1 MANNVKKV
9 PLLLLRSEQNFQC
22 STDFGALQGFMEQLQ
37 TFAGVL
43 EASRHRH
50 APQFNGHETVPTV
63 SGARAHSASCI
74 RAPRRVSSATD
85 SVRFIIREFEL
96 RRRGAE
102 DPVRH
107 SFPLDVISKRSS
119 IQQIS

>member
-1 MANNVKKV
+1 
-9 PLLLLRSEQNFQC
+9 
-22 STDFGALQGFMEQLQ
+22 MEQLQ
-37 TFAGVL
+37 TFAGLL

-50 APQFNGHETVPTV
+50 APQFNGREAPTSVPG
-63 SGARAHSASCI
+63 SRAHSASCI
-74 RAPRRVSSATD
+74 RTPRRVGSATD

>member
-1 MANNVKKV
+1 
-9 PLLLLRSEQNFQC
+9 
-22 STDFGALQGFMEQLQ
+22 MEQLH

-50 APQFNGHETVPTV
+50 APQFNGVGAASAV
-63 SGARAHSASCI
+63 NAARAHSASCI
-74 RAPRRVSSATD
+74 RSPRRVSSATD

-96 RRRGAE
+96 RRRGTE